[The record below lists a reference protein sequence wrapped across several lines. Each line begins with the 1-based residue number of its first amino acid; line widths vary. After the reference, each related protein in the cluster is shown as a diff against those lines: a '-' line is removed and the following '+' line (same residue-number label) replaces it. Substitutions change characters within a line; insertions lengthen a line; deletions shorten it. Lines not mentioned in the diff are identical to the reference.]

1 MCSGS
6 SAASIHS
13 ALALAAEID
22 AARHNGIRRGVHPAS
37 MEIKVKKE
45 EKKNSQWRGRGMA
58 RYYSLACYL
67 LLFACLG
74 AVFAGIFVHWTL
86 DAVSGGAWLN
96 PPREVV
102 AAHEVATLVL

>member
-22 AARHNGIRRGVHPAS
+22 AARHNGIRRGVH
-37 MEIKVKKE
+37 
-45 EKKNSQWRGRGMA
+45 
-58 RYYSLACYL
+58 